1 MDKFS
6 LVYEFNKDSP
16 LVVYQASKAIDIND
30 YKKALKLL
38 TSAVDKFPYY
48 PTSYFL
54 LAVAHA
60 HNKEYEKA
68 KEFLMKGNDLFKENE
83 TYKYYLSE
91 IEKIKRM
98 AEGIPADFEETVK
111 DVLNESF
118 MEPEDFD
125 PSSDLELLDDEFKQ
139 NKHSNIE
146 NFDQQSIV
154 TETLAEI
161 YASQNNFEEAID
173 IFEKLKDLKP
183 ELTER
188 FDNRIKEL
196 NEAIENKKQKKFGN
210 K

>member
-1 MDKFS
+1 MDKFA

-30 YKKALKLL
+30 YSKALKLL

-48 PTSYFL
+48 PTPYFL

-68 KEFLMKGNDLFKENE
+68 KEFLTKGNNLFKENE

-91 IEKIKRM
+91 VEKIKRM
-98 AEGIPADFEETVK
+98 AEGIPADFEDTVK

-118 MEPEDFD
+118 LEPEDFD
-125 PSSDLELLDDEFKQ
+125 SSTDLHLLDEEFKQ
-139 NKHSNIE
+139 NEHANID